1 MALTVDDFF
10 VRYEKQIEYGSPSGC
25 WLWSGWNDG
34 RGYGR
39 VWLGGKMRKA
49 HRTAYE
55 AANGVKITDG
65 LVVRHKC
72 DTPSCVN
79 PSHLLIGT
87 HADNVRDRQERK
99 RGVPP
104 PWKSGESCWNAKLT
118 EEDVKVIRD
127 TCVRRHRVFGT
138 KALAKRFGVS
148 QSLVSL
154 IVSRK
159 AWRSL

>member
-1 MALTVDDFF
+1 MALKANDFF
-10 VRYEKQIEYGSPSGC
+10 VRYEKQIEYGAPSGC

-39 VWLGGKMRKA
+39 VRLGGKVCKA
-49 HRTAYE
+49 HRIVYE
-55 AANGVKITDG
+55 TANGVKINDG

-79 PSHLLIGT
+79 PFHLLVGT
-87 HADNVRDRQERK
+87 HADNVRDRQERN

-104 PWKSGESCWNAKLT
+104 PRQSGEDCWNAKLT

-127 TCVRRHRVFGT
+127 ICVRRHRIFGT

-154 IVSRK
+154 IVGRK